1 MLGQKVDYSI
11 EVDGGKSKNGTVIS
25 FYTGV
30 FISITEY
37 GTMVFHNAAKQYV
50 IYSPKSDVM
59 PSFNPQEMVKE
70 VDEELLL
77 KKVEDFIDKK
87 LAMLKQPEPTNL
99 SDAIFGIKEEFDVA
113 IPEAIEPTITETIE
127 PPVVE
132 TVEEVA
138 SEEKPKKKSGKKK

>member
-11 EVDGGKSKNGTVIS
+11 EVDGGKSKSGTVIS

-50 IYSPKSDVM
+50 IYSPKNEGI
-59 PSFNPQEMVKE
+59 PAFIPQEMVKE

-77 KKVEDFIDKK
+77 KKVEDFVDKK
-87 LAMLKQPEPTNL
+87 LAMMKQPEPATL
-99 SDAIFGIKEEFDVA
+99 TDAIFGVKEEV
-113 IPEAIEPTITETIE
+113 TVQTEYASTE
-127 PPVVE
+127 EVPVVE
-132 TVEEVA
+132 EVV
-138 SEEKPKKKSGKKK
+138 SENEITEEKPKKKSGKKK